1 MTASDLASHSTSATS
16 GVAAHDFRK
25 AVSRFATG
33 ITVITSV
40 DDSGVRGMTCNS
52 FTSVSLDPPTILV
65 SLKPG
70 KTHSAISEG
79 GIFGVSVLRDE
90 HQHYSAYF
98 SGPPKAEAPPDFVV
112 RNSVPTLRECLAWF
126 ECEVIGKV
134 DVHDHALFIA
144 RVTGCGTTDGAPI
157 MFFESRYHRFAP
169 PPANR
174 LPERQTVGAAA

>member
-1 MTASDLASHSTSATS
+1 MTSSNPASSPD
-16 GVAAHDFRK
+16 GGAAGAAPQDFRK

-40 DDSGVRGMTCNS
+40 DDDGIRGMTCNS
-52 FTSVSLDPPTILV
+52 FTSVSLDPPTVLV

-70 KTHSAISEG
+70 KTHSAISAG
-79 GIFGVSVLRDE
+79 RTFGVSVLRDE
-90 HQHYSAYF
+90 HQSYSAYF
-98 SGPPKAEAPPDFVV
+98 SGPPKPEAPPEFVV
-112 RNSVPTLRECLAWF
+112 RNSTPTLRECLAWF
-126 ECEVIGKV
+126 ECEVIDKV

-144 RVTGCGTTDGAPI
+144 RVTSCGTTEGAPI

-174 LPERQTVGAAA
+174 LPERKTAEAA